1 MLIFNSINDGI
12 QDQIE
17 SSDFSD
23 YFDDCLSFIDSDGSI
38 SVKTLSPCTM
48 VKPTSTVPGPESV
61 IVTSNTNHLGKFF
74 ETTWTSTS
82 NYGGVF
88 GLAKD
93 GHVIYGPYNSY
104 GELWSCEDVDACN
117 GFFLIDNSYGYAST
131 TFFPYTVGCWGPA
144 SASLTTGLSC
154 SINACYSSST
164 GPNSSSNEANVLYS
178 NMIVLASIIIG
189 LNLL

>member
-1 MLIFNSINDGI
+1 MPIFNSINDGVE
-12 QDQIE
+12 DQIY

-23 YFDDCLSFIDSDGSI
+23 YFDNCLSYIDSDGSI

-48 VKPTSTVPGPESV
+48 VPPTTAVPGRAT
-61 IVTSNTNHLGKFF
+61 VTVTANTNHLGNLFK
-74 ETTWTSTS
+74 TDWTSTS
-82 NYGGVF
+82 NNGGVF

-93 GHVIYGPYNSY
+93 GHVIYGPYNTY

-117 GFFLIDNSYGYAST
+117 GFFLSDNSYGYAST

-154 SINACYSSST
+154 SINACYSAT
-164 GPNSSSNEANVLYS
+164 TTANPASASGLYS
-178 NMIVLASIIIG
+178 NMFIVGSILIG
-189 LNLL
+189 LNFL